1 MLSNYGM
8 YIRINIASKMQQT
21 FMVLFILNVAIFQ
34 GCKDKNCTKI
44 YTPIL
49 KMEVLKG
56 DDTIHLLDT
65 LVLRGRMASS
75 LEDKETG
82 IVTNFNNFRFDL
94 FAGVFIYSDTS
105 QLLALP
111 TEAITKFDII
121 DIKGSRNN
129 TNNGFF
135 INYLAANDSI
145 NFEYKFI
152 PKDTGL
158 FLINVFHIAKNSA
171 HGRNNVRITNTN
183 CKEYIDYTAVIFN
196 EGKTNRNLVSLYDTS
211 YFDKRQIWALNH
223 SNFFFYVK
231 P

>member
-1 MLSNYGM
+1 M
-8 YIRINIASKMQQT
+8 YIEINIANKVQLT
-21 FMVLFILNVAIFQ
+21 FIVLFILNAAIFQ

-94 FAGVFIYSDTS
+94 FAGVFMYSDTS

-111 TEAITKFDII
+111 TEAITKFDIN

-196 EGKTNRNLVSLYDTS
+196 EGKTNRNLVSL
-211 YFDKRQIWALNH
+211 
-223 SNFFFYVK
+223 
-231 P
+231 